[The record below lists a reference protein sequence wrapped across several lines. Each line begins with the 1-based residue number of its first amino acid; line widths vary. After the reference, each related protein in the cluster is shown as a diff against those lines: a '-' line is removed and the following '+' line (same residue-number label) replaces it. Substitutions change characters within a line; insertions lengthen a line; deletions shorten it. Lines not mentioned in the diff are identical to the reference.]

1 MRRHLMFLLLAAASF
16 AGMSHAASSPP
27 PLQAVDSIDTKRYAG
42 KWYEIARLPTP
53 LQRRCVGD
61 VTVEYTAGLQGALH
75 INNRCRTKD
84 GSIAAMSGTAT
95 PREGATGAQ
104 YQADFLQPATQYW
117 IIGLDSEYRWA
128 VIGDPDRKT
137 LWILARKPQLAPEQ
151 LEQALQAAR
160 AQGYPLDELH
170 YTPQH

>member
-1 MRRHLMFLLLAAASF
+1 MPRHLVLILSAALLGLAGVVPAA
-16 AGMSHAASSPP
+16 P
-27 PLQAVDSIDTKRYAG
+27 PLQAVDTIDLERYAG

-53 LQRRCVGD
+53 LQRLCVD
-61 VTVEYTAGLQGALH
+61 DATVEYTVAPQGALH

-84 GSIAAMSGTAT
+84 GSIAAVSGLAT
-95 PREGATGAQ
+95 QHEGATGAQ

-117 IIGLDSEYRWA
+117 IIGLDSDYRWA
-128 VIGDPDRKT
+128 VIGGPERKT
-137 LWILARKPQLAPEQ
+137 LWILARTPQLPPEQ

-160 AQGYPLDELH
+160 AQGYTLDELQ